1 MSKAGPRAARVREG
15 RTSRPGLVYAGST
28 WLCAVE
34 SEDGTRLG
42 ANRDESDDAILLPPR
57 SRRALSL
64 GWSSL
69 TARLAA
75 MPSSKRTA
83 DTAVKSR
90 DTITLDSDSSDDDD
104 LTIVDASA
112 AKHDNGEGD
121 YKPNG
126 QLDGDN
132 GTVAKVDARDSV
144 SSSSSPSPRQ
154 TLLR

>member
-1 MSKAGPRAARVREG
+1 MSKAGPRAARAPEG
-15 RTSRPGLVYAGST
+15 RTSRPSRAWAGSAWFYT
-28 WLCAVE
+28 VE

-57 SRRALSL
+57 PRRALSL

-83 DTAVKSR
+83 DTAVITR
-90 DTITLDSDSSDDDD
+90 DTITLDSDSDDDD
-104 LTIVDASA
+104 LTIVDAST